1 MRPSECPAPKAPH
14 GTCGALR
21 RNPEWVPESCQARVP
36 QEGDL
41 RELYII
47 LGRIGW
53 VWLGIW
59 LVLVV
64 VGLLVQH
71 HRRRRNG
78 VRGFEV
84 TASDEKQS

>member
-1 MRPSECPAPKAPH
+1 M
-14 GTCGALR
+14 
-21 RNPEWVPESCQARVP
+21 
-36 QEGDL
+36 

-47 LGRIGW
+47 LGWVGW
-53 VWLGIW
+53 IWLAVW

-64 VGLLVQH
+64 VGLVVQR

-84 TASDEKQS
+84 TLSDEKQS

>member
-1 MRPSECPAPKAPH
+1 M
-14 GTCGALR
+14 
-21 RNPEWVPESCQARVP
+21 
-36 QEGDL
+36 

-53 VWLGIW
+53 VWLAVW

-64 VGLLVQH
+64 VGLIVQH
-71 HRRRRNG
+71 NRRRRNG